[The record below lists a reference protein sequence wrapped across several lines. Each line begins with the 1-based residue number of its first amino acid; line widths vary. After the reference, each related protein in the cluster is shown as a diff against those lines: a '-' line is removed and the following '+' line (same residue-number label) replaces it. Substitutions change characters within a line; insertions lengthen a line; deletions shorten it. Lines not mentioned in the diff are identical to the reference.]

1 MNVANGIIN
10 GLKQT
15 YRGRGFSKL
24 KSMNQQENKDKNIIQ
39 NIGYK
44 EFSAICDE
52 YRIVETATK
61 NLLEIANNPE
71 TKTRFKVDIYKW
83 IIEMNIGKPKQ
94 MEILSSDKDILI
106 NIKESVIEPKPLS
119 AGVFIK
125 WEEDNTEDILKNE
138 LISRGMTKEQ
148 IDTLIDEQ
156 LVVNDD

>member
-1 MNVANGIIN
+1 MGESTTEQKATSQDRGIIQ
-10 GLKQT
+10 GI
-15 YRGRGFSKL
+15 GF
-24 KSMNQQENKDKNIIQ
+24 
-39 NIGYK
+39 K

-71 TKTRFKVDIYKW
+71 TKTRFKIDIYKW
-83 IIEMNIGKPKQ
+83 VVEMNIGKPKQ
-94 MEILSSDKDILI
+94 MEILSS
-106 NIKESVIEPKPLS
+106 IEPKPLT

-156 LVVNDD
+156 LVENDV

>member
-1 MNVANGIIN
+1 
-10 GLKQT
+10 
-15 YRGRGFSKL
+15 
-24 KSMNQQENKDKNIIQ
+24 MNQQENKDKNIIQ

-71 TKTRFKVDIYKW
+71 TKTRFKIDIYKW
-83 IIEMNIGKPKQ
+83 VVEMNIGKPKQ
-94 MEILSSDKDILI
+94 MEILSSDKDIQI
-106 NIKESVIEPKPLS
+106 NIKESVIEPKPLT

-156 LVVNDD
+156 LVENDV

>member
-1 MNVANGIIN
+1 MGKSTTEQKATSQDRGIIQ
-10 GLKQT
+10 GI
-15 YRGRGFSKL
+15 GF
-24 KSMNQQENKDKNIIQ
+24 
-39 NIGYK
+39 K

-71 TKTRFKVDIYKW
+71 TKTRFKIDIYKW
-83 IIEMNIGKPKQ
+83 VVEMNIGKPKQ
-94 MEILSSDKDILI
+94 MEILSS
-106 NIKESVIEPKPLS
+106 IEPKPLT

-156 LVVNDD
+156 LVENDV